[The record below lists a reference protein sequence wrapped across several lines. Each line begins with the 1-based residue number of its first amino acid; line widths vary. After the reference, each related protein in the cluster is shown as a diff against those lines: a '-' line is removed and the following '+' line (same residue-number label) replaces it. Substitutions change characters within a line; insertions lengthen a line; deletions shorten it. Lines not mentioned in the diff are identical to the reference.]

1 MQYGTKFL
9 RDYANFNFNKLH
21 MQYGTMR
28 ERLKMAGLFN
38 KLHMQYGTCF
48 SFENDVT

>member
-1 MQYGTKFL
+1 MQYGTEKSQQHLCF
-9 RDYANFNFNKLH
+9 
-21 MQYGTMR
+21 
-28 ERLKMAGLFN
+28 EIN